1 LLVFYNSLAALRLS
15 LYNFGFHLTRFVFVV
30 GVCSLQLFRTSC
42 ALSEG
47 YGTNLQGLGKTRP
60 RVEVRLA
67 DRCACARPPS
77 TEADALT
84 TRSRAGCDPKSQ
96 PFLYTAKSKRA
107 SATAGAPIS
116 KSHKKWSYWSVES
129 APTRPY
135 VCNTWSPHLPWVCGT
150 HNSNPGIKIE
160 AFLRC
165 IATIIHFWL
174 S

>member
-1 LLVFYNSLAALRLS
+1 MVLCATTEFVQLLVCFASWM
-15 LYNFGFHLTRFVFVV
+15 
-30 GVCSLQLFRTSC
+30 CSLQLFRTSC

-116 KSHKKWSYWSVES
+116 KSHKKWSCWSVGS
-129 APTRPY
+129 APTHPY
-135 VCNTWSPHLPWVCGT
+135 VCNTWWPHLPWVCGT
-150 HNSNPGIKIE
+150 HGHSSNPGLKMG
-160 AFLRC
+160 AFLGWN
-165 IATIIHFWL
+165 AIIIYFWL